1 VARAVISRPRV
12 LLLDEPT
19 EGLAPVIVQSL
30 AETLRVLCRT
40 FNLSLLLAEQNIL
53 FTLGFAQSVYVIEEG
68 TIVWSGSSTEF
79 EADPSIRRRHLAV

>member
-1 VARAVISRPRV
+1 V

-30 AETLRVLCRT
+30 SETLHALCRT
-40 FNLSLLLAEQNIL
+40 FGLSLLLAEQNIL
-53 FTLGFAQSVYVIEEG
+53 FALGFAQSIYVIEEG
-68 TIVWSGSSTEF
+68 TIVWSGSTADF